1 MNEEAAVK
9 SRRKKAVP
17 YHLLSP
23 SEVEGMTFPFP
34 YLGDACDDFDRTL
47 RRLEPDL
54 FVDSSGYGQ
63 PGEPALCLDEFKQ
76 ELLRLL
82 AVHRGLYLAVS
93 EAGQFQVHV
102 ALWVSR

>member
-23 SEVEGMTFPFP
+23 SEVEGITSFPFP
-34 YLGDACDDFDRTL
+34 HLGDACDDFDRTL

-54 FVDSSGYGQ
+54 FVDSSGCG
-63 PGEPALCLDEFKQ
+63 
-76 ELLRLL
+76 
-82 AVHRGLYLAVS
+82 
-93 EAGQFQVHV
+93 
-102 ALWVSR
+102 